1 MHSSIR
7 PDLYGEDRLLKGRAG
22 AELSRDFA
30 KFVLVNGEREG
41 VKYLSAGGSRVVT
54 VRNSWNIYTVSCLFV
69 ALGFS
74 AGWEN
79 AAEAC

>member
-30 KFVLVNGEREG
+30 KFVLVNGER
-41 VKYLSAGGSRVVT
+41 VKCLSAGGSRVGT

-74 AGWEN
+74 ACWEN
-79 AAEAC
+79 AAEAR